1 MDKLLELAVQSIH
14 LFKETVAS
22 QTLVAVSIYRR

>member
-22 QTLVAVSIYRR
+22 QTLVAVRR